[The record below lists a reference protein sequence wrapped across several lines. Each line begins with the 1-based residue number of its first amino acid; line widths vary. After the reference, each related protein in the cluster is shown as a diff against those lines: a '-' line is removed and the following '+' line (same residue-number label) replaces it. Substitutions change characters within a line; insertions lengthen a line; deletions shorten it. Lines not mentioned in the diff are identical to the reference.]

1 MGSRFLGFFCKMYLD
16 YGNDPKYLDPSY
28 KMDLDF
34 LDGFERGI

>member
-16 YGNDPKYLDPSY
+16 YGNDPKYPSY

-34 LDGFERGI
+34 LDGFERWI